1 MKSFL
6 LLVLLLLLWC
16 MSDEQLV
23 FGEDVYGPN
32 VYPTV
37 MPQPMR
43 YTRPQQQHKQ
53 QTASIVA
60 KVVPGDMA
68 VDMTEAQCC
77 HAMIQRA
84 VTRIRARLETGV
96 QPGIT
101 LPYLRVRY
109 PGARPASAHQF
120 EAPSVN
126 FAGLK

>member
-6 LLVLLLLLWC
+6 LLLLLFLLWC

-23 FGEDVYGPN
+23 CGEDVYGPN

-43 YTRPQQQHKQ
+43 YTRPQQQQ
-53 QTASIVA
+53 QTTSIVA

-68 VDMTEAQCC
+68 VDLAEARCC

-126 FAGLK
+126 LTGLK